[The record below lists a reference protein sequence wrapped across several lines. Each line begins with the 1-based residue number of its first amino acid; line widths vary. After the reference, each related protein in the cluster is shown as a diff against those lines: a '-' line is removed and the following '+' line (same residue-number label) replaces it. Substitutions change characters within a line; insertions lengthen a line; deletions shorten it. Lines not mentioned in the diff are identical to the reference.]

1 LGLDIRPALVEYPRQ
16 RIVLGLFKWLSNPKI
31 SPGRVATPPP
41 PLTTAITGD
50 RPCLVFARFGRAAL
64 ARSAGRV
71 RFSVVRTMTVVLAD
85 AYKAY
90 KKLRL
95 AGRSPRTGHQYD
107 VYLRFFDRYLERPAL
122 LTDLDDETVTAFLGW
137 LKAGR
142 SPATVNRARECI
154 LALWRWLARKRKVEQ
169 FPDVDRLQEYKRVPE
184 AWSAAQIAHLVETA
198 YRGDWGKK
206 APEPIGGTPA
216 NLWWAGILLFV
227 YDTGCRIGAVLAVRV
242 ADVNL
247 DTGRVLVRAETQK
260 QHADQVFHLDPTTC
274 AILREFAHGDRLFP
288 WQMCIG
294 SLYGHFRRLL
304 KAAGLPHGRR
314 DKFHRIRR
322 TAATMAELHVGRGVA
337 TVLLGHSSAEV
348 TKSYV
353 DTSMMPENR
362 VAERLPRPVLVGVQA
377 ADGSAPSAD
386 DLLPAPFMAA
396 APVEHRVSG
405 IILPSPQTLAQA
417 DALMDL
423 DPLPLA
429 IEFCESRPCPN
440 AKTRDVYRR
449 ALQRILAGL
458 GARRLRDMDP
468 AGLSRNEIG
477 RLRSFLFWL
486 VRAKRIYG
494 AARICEDINPRRT
507 KAGAA

>member
-1 LGLDIRPALVEYPRQ
+1 
-16 RIVLGLFKWLSNPKI
+16 
-31 SPGRVATPPP
+31 
-41 PLTTAITGD
+41 
-50 RPCLVFARFGRAAL
+50 
-64 ARSAGRV
+64 
-71 RFSVVRTMTVVLAD
+71 MTVALAD

-137 LKAGR
+137 LTAGR

-206 APEPIGGTPA
+206 APKPIGGIPA

-242 ADVNL
+242 ADANL

-260 QHADQVFHLDPTTC
+260 QHADQVFHLDPTTR
-274 AILREFAHGDRLFP
+274 AVLREFAHGELLFP
-288 WQMCIG
+288 WEMCIG

-322 TAATMAELHVGRGVA
+322 TSATMAELHVGRGVA
-337 TVLLGHSSAEV
+337 TVLLGAF
-348 TKSYV
+348 
-353 DTSMMPENR
+353 
-362 VAERLPRPVLVGVQA
+362 VGR
-377 ADGSAPSAD
+377 GH
-386 DLLPAPFMAA
+386 
-396 APVEHRVSG
+396 E
-405 IILPSPQTLAQA
+405 
-417 DALMDL
+417 
-423 DPLPLA
+423 
-429 IEFCESRPCPN
+429 
-440 AKTRDVYRR
+440 K
-449 ALQRILAGL
+449 
-458 GARRLRDMDP
+458 LR
-468 AGLSRNEIG
+468 
-477 RLRSFLFWL
+477 
-486 VRAKRIYG
+486 
-494 AARICEDINPRRT
+494 
-507 KAGAA
+507 